1 MSQGL
6 VTQQEDFAA
15 VCDEIRS
22 AGIVAMDTEFVSEG
36 SYRPELCL
44 LQLAVP
50 GREVVVD
57 PLAVPDLSDW
67 WQIMAD
73 DEVTVVA
80 HAARQEARF
89 CLDFVSRRP
98 GRLWDVQIA
107 EGMRTRSYPLNHER
121 LVARVLG
128 KKVPGT
134 QSRTDWR
141 RRPLSDRQVEY
152 ARDDVRFLLAIH
164 QRQEQALSALGRREW
179 AEAEFERMID
189 EVEAERGEESWR
201 RLSGVNR
208 LDRTGLAVARAVFLW
223 RDRCGEELNQPVR
236 RVLRDDLLI
245 DLAKRN
251 PKTTEE
257 VLATRDMTRRNFKRH
272 AEALAATVCEVLAGP
287 EEDFPERIRRRGEIH
302 DDDHVLG
309 QLLAIALAN
318 RCAELDVAV
327 SLVGTSDELKRL
339 VRWHVHGDRDGDP
352 PRLCTG
358 WRAEVCGD
366 LLTDVLDGKIS
377 MRVSPERDTPLAFER
392 AEGDEEPGAE
402 TGRAGDPVGG
412 DVPDG
417 DPDESPFGFGL

>member
-1 MSQGL
+1 MVESL
-6 VTQQEDFAA
+6 VTAQEDFAG
-15 VCDEIRS
+15 VCDAIRE

-36 SYRPELCL
+36 YYRPELCL
-44 LQLAVP
+44 LQLALP
-50 GREVVVD
+50 GREIIVD
-57 PLAVPDLSDW
+57 PLAVEDLSDW
-67 WQIMAD
+67 WRIMAD

-80 HAARQEARF
+80 HAARQEVRF
-89 CLDFVSRRP
+89 CLDNASSRP
-98 GRLWDVQIA
+98 LRLWDVQIA
-107 EGMRTRSYPLNHER
+107 EGLRTRSYPLNHER

-128 KKVPGT
+128 KKVAGT

-164 QRQEQALSALGRREW
+164 QRQSQSLESLGRQGW

-208 LDRTGLAVARAVFLW
+208 LDRTGLAVARAVYRW
-223 RDRCGEELNQPVR
+223 RDRCGEELDQPVR

-245 DLAKRN
+245 DLAKRK
-251 PKTTEE
+251 PKTAQE
-257 VLATRDMTRRNFKRH
+257 VLATRDMTRRNFKCH
-272 AEALAATVCEVLAGP
+272 AEALAATVREVLAGS
-287 EEDFPERIRRRGEIH
+287 EQDYPERTRRRGEIH

-327 SLVGTSDELKRL
+327 SLVGTSDELKTL
-339 VRWHVHGDRDGDP
+339 VRWHVHGDREGGP

-377 MRVSPERDTPLAFER
+377 LRVTPEGDTPLVFER
-392 AEGDEEPGAE
+392 GD
-402 TGRAGDPVGG
+402 GG
-412 DVPDG
+412 
-417 DPDESPFGFGL
+417 E

>member
-1 MSQGL
+1 MSESL
-6 VTQQEDFAA
+6 VTSQADFAA
-15 VCDEIRS
+15 VCAAIRE

-36 SYRPELCL
+36 YYRPQLCL
-44 LQLAVP
+44 LQLALP
-50 GREVVVD
+50 DREIIVD

-67 WQIMAD
+67 WRIMSD
-73 DEVTVVA
+73 DQVTVVA
-80 HAARQEARF
+80 HAARQEVRF
-89 CLDFVSRRP
+89 CLDNASSRP
-98 GRLWDVQIA
+98 LGLWDVQIA
-107 EGMRTRSYPLNHER
+107 EGLRTRSYPLNHER
-121 LVARVLG
+121 LVGRVLG
-128 KKVPGT
+128 QKVPGT

-152 ARDDVRFLLAIH
+152 ARDDVRFLLEIH
-164 QRQEQALSALGRREW
+164 QRQSQSLASMGRQSW

-208 LDRTGLAVARAVFLW
+208 LDRTGLAVARAVYWW
-223 RDRCGEELNQPVR
+223 RDRCGEELDQPVR

-245 DLAKRN
+245 DLAKRK
-251 PKTTEE
+251 PKTVQE
-257 VLATRDMTRRNFKRH
+257 VLATRDITRRNFKCH

-287 EEDFPERIRRRGEIH
+287 EDDYPQRERRRGELH

-309 QLLAIALAN
+309 QLLAIALSN

-327 SLVGTSDELKRL
+327 ALVGTSDELKTL
-339 VRWHVHGDRDGDP
+339 VRWHVHGDRENGP

-377 MRVSPERDTPLAFER
+377 LRVTPDGPTPLVFER
-392 AEGDEEPGAE
+392 RG
-402 TGRAGDPVGG
+402 
-412 DVPDG
+412 
-417 DPDESPFGFGL
+417 